1 MKLRV
6 KANDEI
12 GFWEI
17 HDASGFLCRLESEST
32 ARELVQCVNVLPYMM
47 KALRMWIESRQRGSD
62 MTAIDV
68 EWTKRVL
75 SIAEARMGKE
85 HRNVIDDSPFLP

>member
-1 MKLRV
+1 MKLKV
-6 KANDEI
+6 KANDDT
-12 GFWEI
+12 GFWGI
-17 HDASGFLCRLESEST
+17 HDQRGFLCELENEST

-68 EWTKRVL
+68 QWTKRVL
-75 SIAEARMGKE
+75 AIAEARIGKE